1 MRGEE
6 RFVDRDQVLTILG
19 ELIEICQDSERD
31 HRLAASCTVEENLGL
46 TAHFLFHDY
55 ALQRAQFVRKLQEE
69 MRFLGYTPLNET
81 HQPVLEASDCNEAS
95 SLSKQALLDECRRV
109 EAMAEKRYESALR
122 SGLPTYLHEIIKNQY
137 MHIREARHRIHKL
150 EPDMVAAP

>member
-1 MRGEE
+1 
-6 RFVDRDQVLTILG
+6 VDRDQVLTILG
-19 ELIEICQDSERD
+19 ELIEICQNSERD
-31 HRLAASCTVEENLGL
+31 HRSAASCTTEENL

-69 MRFLGYTPLNET
+69 MHFLGYTPG
-81 HQPVLEASDCNEAS
+81 HSACQPVLDVEASPGDTFCAPS
-95 SLSKQALLDECRRV
+95 SHTLLDECRRV

-122 SGLPTYLHEIIKNQY
+122 SGLPTYLHDIIKNQY

-150 EPDMVAAP
+150 EPDIVTAS